1 MSDEKYLLYLDILG
15 FKNLPKEINEKSGVY
30 EDTVREEFLTN
41 ALKDKIEALKEV
53 AVQASKGISEITG
66 SDNYVLIFDRKKT
79 AIESVSELTRIE
91 IPHKDYTFV
100 PLEVALGVKEI
111 DSSKKI
117 EPKNRKEIVQ
127 FLCDDIINPYRKYYK
142 ENKDRDTIK
151 ETFLLF
157 TSDFYH
163 DLDQF
168 DKNHCEEI
176 TSNEK
181 TFFSADLDHFQN
193 RGKIFKFL
201 ERIGCSLRV
210 QPKSQVVLLSTT
222 PAYKAPTHHQ
232 LQVDHVCLIATVH
245 IPNGLQGGF
254 PQYVPKAID
263 LNTGKGQSHD
273 CVL

>member
-15 FKNLPKEINEKSGVY
+15 FKNLPKEIYEKYGVY

-53 AVQASKGISEITG
+53 AVQVSKGISEIEG

-201 ERIGCSLRV
+201 EKIGYLNHKFYGRIDE
-210 QPKSQVVLLSTT
+210 
-222 PAYKAPTHHQ
+222 A
-232 LQVDHVCLIATVH
+232 
-245 IPNGLQGGF
+245 
-254 PQYVPKAID
+254 YVPPTDYNDIVSTLKDKRIVFI
-263 LNTGKGQSHD
+263 TGTQELGKTFTA
-273 CVL
+273 VRLM